1 MGEQLRISGVVPES
15 IVDGRGFRFTIFTQ
29 GCPHH
34 CPGCHNP
41 QTHDFSGG
49 KLVDTDWLFQELKK
63 DPLLKG
69 VTFSGGGPFCQPGI
83 LARLAQ
89 RIHQETKLDV
99 TVYTGWTL
107 EELWGMQDPDIAA
120 LLNETDVLIDG
131 RYVEAERDL
140 SLLFRGSRNQRVIDM
155 KASRAAGAPVLLQ
168 LDEPSA

>member
-69 VTFSGGGPFCQPGI
+69 VTFSGGEPFCQAEALLP
-83 LARLAQ
+83 LAEGVRARGLELAA
-89 RIHQETKLDV
+89 
-99 TVYTGWTL
+99 YSGWTYEQLL
-107 EELWGMQDPDIAA
+107 EQGGDKEA
-120 LLNETDVLIDG
+120 LLRLCHVLVDG
-131 RYVEAERDL
+131 PFVLAERSL
-140 SLLFRGSRNQRVIDM
+140 SLRFRGSKNQRIIDVQRSL
-155 KASRAAGAPVLLQ
+155 AEGHVVLMQ
-168 LDEPSA
+168 DGRWQ